1 MKKRTTAR
9 TSSRRRWC
17 LSHPPT
23 DRRAPTE
30 RPLAPGTEEYAKI
43 EEQLH
48 GVMQPPATDSHIVA
62 VLLEI
67 RNAIREISET
77 LVDLAERPERP
88 R

>member
-1 MKKRTTAR
+1 
-9 TSSRRRWC
+9 
-17 LSHPPT
+17 
-23 DRRAPTE
+23 
-30 RPLAPGTEEYAKI
+30 
-43 EEQLH
+43 
-48 GVMQPPATDSHIVA
+48 MQPPATDSHIVA